1 MIDMQVL
8 SGTSETDVVCSR
20 VLCEASSST
29 QHNVD
34 RLSVTFSLY
43 LYESVTFSLYMYESV
58 TFSLYLYE
66 SVTFSLYLYDVRVV
80 VNDSDVEV
88 YIHTQAICNIVSSET
103 LVVYDLPKNLVQ
115 TGSDDLQSPIYYHTT
130 IPVQS
135 ILHY

>member
-1 MIDMQVL
+1 MLLLLMIDMQVL

-43 LYESVTFSLYMYESV
+43 LYESV

>member
-1 MIDMQVL
+1 MLLLLMIDMQVL

-34 RLSVTFSLY
+34 RL
-43 LYESVTFSLYMYESV
+43 SV

>member
-34 RLSVTFSLY
+34 RL
-43 LYESVTFSLYMYESV
+43 SV

>member
-34 RLSVTFSLY
+34 RL
-43 LYESVTFSLYMYESV
+43 
-58 TFSLYLYE
+58 

>member
-1 MIDMQVL
+1 MLLLLMIDMQVL

-34 RLSVTFSLY
+34 RL
-43 LYESVTFSLYMYESV
+43 
-58 TFSLYLYE
+58 